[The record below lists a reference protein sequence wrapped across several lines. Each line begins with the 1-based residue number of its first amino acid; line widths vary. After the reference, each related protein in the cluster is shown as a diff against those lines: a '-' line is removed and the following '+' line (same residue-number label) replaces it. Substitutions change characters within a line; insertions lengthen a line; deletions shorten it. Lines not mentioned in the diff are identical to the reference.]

1 MEAPFSPDQF
11 RAVLRSKGWKN
22 KDLAKHWGISVVHMS
37 RLIGDPDRPPHW
49 NDAVVGLPRYAHL
62 APDLAARRSRVDA
75 MLRNHPLPKRPGP
88 KGPRS
93 PVATILEFS
102 GDYRY
107 RGYLTVGAILTATQ
121 DIGEMAEEGGR
132 AIVFAVID
140 TGIGERY
147 GVIFESGDFDWFLPH
162 HVDAC
167 LAGTGLDAAETVG
180 YVYQGERV
188 LIDDFN
194 RGHFDFW

>member
-1 MEAPFSPDQF
+1 M
-11 RAVLRSKGWKN
+11 
-22 KDLAKHWGISVVHMS
+22 
-37 RLIGDPDRPPHW
+37 
-49 NDAVVGLPRYAHL
+49 
-62 APDLAARRSRVDA
+62 
-75 MLRNHPLPKRPGP
+75 
-88 KGPRS
+88 
-93 PVATILEFS
+93 
-102 GDYRY
+102 
-107 RGYLTVGAILTATQ
+107 GAILTATQ